1 MFYINTFISLW
12 YNLIIDRKS
21 NFRAG
26 QEMEAEVCA
35 TIKGKCV
42 KNALN
47 LIVLAILQ
55 DRPWGLSGYDFIGL
69 IHNFFDIMV
78 SPGTLYPVLFSL
90 QKQGLVHV
98 EFRGKRRVYY
108 PALKGKKKVEPLIDC
123 FIDANNQLNEFLR
136 NISNKSEESLPKIA

>member
-1 MFYINTFISLW
+1 MLYINTFISLW

-21 NFRAG
+21 NLQAG
-26 QEMEAEVCA
+26 QELEADVRVRV
-35 TIKGKCV
+35 KDKCV

-47 LIVLAILQ
+47 LIVLALLQ

-69 IHNFFDIMV
+69 IHNFFDVMV
-78 SPGTLYPVLFSL
+78 SPGTLYPILFSL

-98 EFRGKRRVYY
+98 EFKGKRRVYY
-108 PALKGKKKVEPLIDC
+108 PALKGKKNVEPLIDC

-136 NISNKSEESLPKIA
+136 NIPKRSEEPSQKIA